1 MTTVQFNIP
10 TIDEGL
16 ALDTEQVTNNP
27 LTDTEEENDDHVLQI
42 TFDPH
47 VQAARRRKS
56 SIVSVDEMG
65 NPLLPNFFND
75 HNNNDSGSSGD
86 KVMSA
91 SAKSSCFVHTLL
103 EMRNQF
109 VPVGGGNGSGREVEG
124 KEEEKRVVEAHRNP
138 PFMTKSELSD
148 MVLGVRELSKH
159 LASIQ
164 IKMKVRAIMILT
176 KTLDKALVG
185 YTRRLVE
192 WLLDGE
198 RGSKYTVYVENVLE
212 DAPEFDVEGL
222 VKKCPRCKSRL
233 HYWNAELCAKRP
245 HTFDF
250 VITLGGDGTV
260 LYASWLFQKVV
271 PPVFSFALGS
281 LGFLTKF
288 DFCTFEDAL
297 STAIRDGVTVGL
309 RLRFEGTIMRGIKD
323 KKDIDTDMDI
333 SDEIFSGAA
342 LSQPTHTV
350 GESFIV
356 LNEIVVDRGPN
367 ATMSSTELYGDDMH
381 LTTIQA
387 DGVCIATPTGSTAY
401 NLAAGGSLCHPEIP
415 AILVSPICA
424 HTLTFRP
431 LILPDSMVVRVA
443 VPYDARAT
451 AWVSFDGRQRIELNK
466 GDYVMISASRFPFPA
481 VQSKLDNKDW
491 FDSIRRTM
499 NWGSRP
505 RQQAFS

>member
-1 MTTVQFNIP
+1 MATVQFDIP
-10 TIDEGL
+10 TTDEGI
-16 ALDTEQVTNNP
+16 APDTKQVTSNP
-27 LTDTEEENDDHVLQI
+27 LTDTEGETDDHVLQI

-47 VQAARRRKS
+47 VQSARRRKS

-65 NPLLPNFFND
+65 NPLLPRFL
-75 HNNNDSGSSGD
+75 NNHDNSDDD
-86 KVMSA
+86 KGIGA
-91 SAKSSCFVHTLL
+91 GTKSSCFVHALL

-109 VPVGGGNGSGREVEG
+109 VPVGARNGSGGEVEG
-124 KEEEKRVVEAHRNP
+124 DRVVAAHRNP

-164 IKMKVRAIMILT
+164 IKMNVRAIMILT
-176 KTLDKALVG
+176 KTYDKALVG

-192 WLLDGE
+192 WLLGGE
-198 RGSKYTVYVENVLE
+198 RGSKHTVYVEDVLK
-212 DAPEFDVEGL
+212 DAPEFDMEGL
-222 VKKCPRCKSRL
+222 VEKCPGYKSRL
-233 HYWNAELCAKRP
+233 RFWTAELCAKRP
-245 HTFDF
+245 HTFDL

-288 DFCTFEDAL
+288 DFCTFEDTL

-309 RLRFEGTIMRGIKD
+309 RLRFEGTIMRRVGNNED
-323 KKDIDTDMDI
+323 FDRSEDIAN
-333 SDEIFSGAA
+333 EIFSGAA
-342 LSQPTHTV
+342 LHPPTHTA

-367 ATMSSTELYGDDMH
+367 ATMSSTELYGDNMH

-443 VPYDARAT
+443 VPCDARTT
-451 AWVSFDGRQRIELNK
+451 AWVSFDGRQRIELSQ

-481 VQSKLDNKDW
+481 VQSKPDNKDW

>member
-1 MTTVQFNIP
+1 MATVQFDIP
-10 TIDEGL
+10 TIDEEL
-16 ALDTEQVTNNP
+16 VP
-27 LTDTEEENDDHVLQI
+27 
-42 TFDPH
+42 
-47 VQAARRRKS
+47 
-56 SIVSVDEMG
+56 MG
-65 NPLLPNFFND
+65 NPLLPKSLNIHDN
-75 HNNNDSGSSGD
+75 SGD
-86 KVMSA
+86 DKSA
-91 SAKSSCFVHTLL
+91 SAGTKSSCFVHALL
-103 EMRNQF
+103 EMRNQCA
-109 VPVGGGNGSGREVEG
+109 PVGGGDGSGREG
-124 KEEEKRVVEAHRNP
+124 KGKGEERVMAAHRSP
-138 PFMTKSELSD
+138 PFMTKNELSD

-176 KTLDKALVG
+176 KACDKALIG

-192 WLLDGE
+192 WLLGGE
-198 RGSKYTVYVENVLE
+198 RGSKYTVYVEDALK
-212 DAPEFDVEGL
+212 DAPEFDAEGL
-222 VKKCPRCKSRL
+222 GQKCPGYKSRL
-233 HYWNAELCAKRP
+233 HYWTAELCAKRP

-260 LYASWLFQKVV
+260 LYASWLFQRVV

-288 DFCTFEDAL
+288 DFCTFEETL

-309 RLRFEGTIMRGIKD
+309 RLRFEGTIMRRIKNNED
-323 KKDIDTDMDI
+323 LDTSADIAN
-333 SDEIFSGAA
+333 EIFSGAA
-342 LSQPTHTV
+342 LRPPTHTAV
-350 GESFIV
+350 ESFIV

-367 ATMSSTELYGDDMH
+367 ATMSSTELYGDDRH

-415 AILVSPICA
+415 AILISPICA

-443 VPYDARAT
+443 VPCDARAT
-451 AWVSFDGRQRIELNK
+451 AWVSFDGRQRIELNR

-481 VQSKLDNKDW
+481 VQSKPDNKDW